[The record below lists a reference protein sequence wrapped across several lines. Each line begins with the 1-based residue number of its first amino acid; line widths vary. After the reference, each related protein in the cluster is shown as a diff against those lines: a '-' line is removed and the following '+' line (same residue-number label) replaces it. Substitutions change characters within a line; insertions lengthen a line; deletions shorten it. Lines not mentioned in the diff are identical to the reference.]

1 MILPRLMR
9 YNFEN
14 YKLNRKPMGR
24 AVHIALIAQVD
35 LSDLFSGWHAP
46 PGGSLFLCN
55 GVYRLLV

>member
-1 MILPRLMR
+1 MR

-14 YKLNRKPMGR
+14 TKLNREPMGR

-46 PGGSLFLCN
+46 PGGSMFLCN
-55 GVYRLLV
+55 GVYCLLV